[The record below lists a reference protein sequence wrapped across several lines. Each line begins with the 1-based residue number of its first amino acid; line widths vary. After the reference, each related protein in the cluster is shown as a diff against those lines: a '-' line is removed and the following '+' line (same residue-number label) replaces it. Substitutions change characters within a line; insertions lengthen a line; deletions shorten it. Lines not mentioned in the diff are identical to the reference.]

1 MAERLCVHTLRASVT
16 SFYEYF
22 AVGVML
28 QTFVLK
34 AVKYLWS
41 RFSWVCAVYICLL
54 IKTYLD
60 WE

>member
-34 AVKYLWS
+34 AVVQIFLGMCCVHLSAYQNLS
-41 RFSWVCAVYICLL
+41 
-54 IKTYLD
+54 
-60 WE
+60 